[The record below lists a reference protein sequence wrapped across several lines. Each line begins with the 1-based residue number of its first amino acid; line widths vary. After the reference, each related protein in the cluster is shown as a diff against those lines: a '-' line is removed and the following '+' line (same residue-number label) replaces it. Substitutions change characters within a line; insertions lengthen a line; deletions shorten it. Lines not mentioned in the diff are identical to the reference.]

1 MKGQDDA
8 ETAGKP
14 DNKHCSG
21 PIPTILP
28 SAFHHQQTAGCPI
41 VLILQ
46 PPAVILSDEEEKRP
60 QRFSHREGSRRPS
73 REVQADPGAACP
85 SLGTASFH
93 RCNTITAPELPSLS
107 LLFVGVLH
115 AGICLAAANALLCPF
130 ASSGYAARCA
140 ADTGRIRRM
149 TWRGGLSKEVVSVSC
164 VQKNADPK
172 V

>member
-1 MKGQDDA
+1 MFQRRELLVSAMYPISQMKGQDDA

-21 PIPTILP
+21 PIPTILL

-60 QRFSHREGSRRPS
+60 QRFSHREGSRRPGWEQ
-73 REVQADPGAACP
+73 RTDLGALCP
-85 SLGTASFH
+85 SLGIESFS

-107 LLFVGVLH
+107 LMSVRVLR
-115 AGICLAAANALLCPF
+115 AGICLAAANAIWPLRKL
-130 ASSGYAARCA
+130 RV
-140 ADTGRIRRM
+140 RRAV
-149 TWRGGLSKEVVSVSC
+149 RG
-164 VQKNADPK
+164 
-172 V
+172 